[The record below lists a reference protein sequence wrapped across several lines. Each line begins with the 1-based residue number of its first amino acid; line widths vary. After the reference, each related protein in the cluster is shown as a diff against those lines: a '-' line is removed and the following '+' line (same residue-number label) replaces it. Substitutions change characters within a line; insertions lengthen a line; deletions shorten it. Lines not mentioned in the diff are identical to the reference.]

1 MSHIP
6 GAVGRAPEG
15 TGWPLVEV
23 QSAMTVEDD
32 SGGVVPRFR
41 RSYTHRQ
48 CEQRGKLRAFHWSDL
63 EIDEVLGEPDT
74 TTPTGKPAYGS
85 DRVILGSMM
94 LESSSFWPWP
104 SLVPVWK
111 DVLLDDEDDEEDP
124 DGDGAIDPY
133 YQQGRY
139 DRPEPVEDPHS
150 PGGEDDTVVSGY
162 GLEDEVSWWDR
173 PHPPMYLESA
183 TAEEER
189 GEPEPVVFTRAE
201 LRACGPPAVP
211 VKPAGQAWM
220 GLCQRLDAEPG
231 QDLVLRT
238 RSGPRLKTVRRVHAV
253 WGDFALAYLN
263 NPATGSTL
271 Y

>member
-63 EIDEVLGEPDT
+63 EIDEVLGEPET

-111 DVLLDDEDDEEDP
+111 DVLLDDEDDEEEAK
-124 DGDGAIDPY
+124 GRRAINEFATMDY
-133 YQQGRY
+133 AASRIL
-139 DRPEPVEDPHS
+139 R
-150 PGGEDDTVVSGY
+150 
-162 GLEDEVSWWDR
+162 GLEIVLPIPQNLTLALTSTGRNYYGYCFTLFSNYNLDKSL
-173 PHPPMYLESA
+173 PS
-183 TAEEER
+183 AEEIKRIQTEFKFKCD
-189 GEPEPVVFTRAE
+189 PQWW
-201 LRACGPPAVP
+201 PAF
-211 VKPAGQAWM
+211 
-220 GLCQRLDAEPG
+220 
-231 QDLVLRT
+231 
-238 RSGPRLKTVRRVHAV
+238 
-253 WGDFALAYLN
+253 DFQWN
-263 NPATGSTL
+263 
-271 Y
+271 